1 MLRRGSLLAL
11 PLAALGTG
19 SACAEAPAPRGT
31 PIGIWIG
38 AAEIRA
44 LPTSGPAWQALLAE
58 AEEPLT
64 APNLSDQDDLADT
77 RVLAKA
83 LAYART
89 GDERYRREVIAAVAA
104 AQGTER
110 GGRVLALARNLLGY
124 VVAADLVGLPASED
138 RAFRAWLDGVRSAE
152 LDGATLVSTH
162 EKRPNNWG
170 THAGASR
177 LAAALYLGD
186 REDLCRAARVFRG
199 WLGDRSAYA
208 GFRFG
213 EDRSW
218 HADPGRP
225 VGVNPAGATRDGHS
239 IDGVMPD
246 DQRRA
251 GPFAWP
257 PPTTNYA
264 YGALQGALAQAV
276 ILDRQ
281 GFDVWQWQD
290 QALRR
295 AFAWLHDEARFPAR
309 DDDTWQ
315 PHLVNQAYGTS
326 FPAPLPTRPGKNVG
340 FTDWTHAG
348 RALAAGRPSAPCPLE
363 GGGR

>member
-1 MLRRGSLLAL
+1 MGRRAPLLAL
-11 PLAALGTG
+11 PLAALGAG
-19 SACAEAPAPRGT
+19 SACAEPTAPTVGSRA
-31 PIGIWIG
+31 IWIG
-38 AAEIRA
+38 AAELRE
-44 LPTSGPAWQALLAE
+44 LPAEGPAWEALLTE
-58 AEEPLT
+58 AQRAAT
-64 APNLSDQDDLADT
+64 APDLSDQEDPSDA

-83 LAYART
+83 LVHART
-89 GDERYRREVIAAVAA
+89 GDPRYRREVIEAVAA
-104 AQGTER
+104 VRGTED

-124 VVAADLVGLPASED
+124 VVAADLVGLPAAED
-138 RAFRAWLDGVRSAE
+138 RAFRAWLDGVRFEE
-152 LDGATLVSTH
+152 LDGASLVSTH
-162 EKRPNNWG
+162 ETRPNNWG

-177 LAAALYLGD
+177 MAAAVYLGD
-186 REDLCRAARVFRG
+186 LEDLCRAARVFRG
-199 WLGDRSAYA
+199 WLGDRSSYA

-213 EDRSW
+213 RDRSW
-218 HADPGRP
+218 HADPSRP
-225 VGVNPAGATRDGHS
+225 VGINPAGATRDGHP

-251 GPFAWP
+251 GAFAWP

-281 GFDVWQWQD
+281 GFDVWQWEG

-295 AFAWLHDEARFPAR
+295 AFAWLHREARYPAA

-315 PHLVNQAYGTS
+315 PHLVNHVYGTR
-326 FPAPLPTRPGKNVG
+326 FPAPLPSRPGKNVG

-348 RALAAGRPSAPCPLE
+348 PARAAGRPSPPCRLE
-363 GGGR
+363 DGRR